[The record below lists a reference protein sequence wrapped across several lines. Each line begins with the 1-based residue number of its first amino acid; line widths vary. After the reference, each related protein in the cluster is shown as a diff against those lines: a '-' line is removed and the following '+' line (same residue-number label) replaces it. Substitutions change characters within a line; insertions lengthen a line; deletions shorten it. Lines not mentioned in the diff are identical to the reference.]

1 MLFDEEFINS
11 IDTNPVGAIVDAC
24 EITIHK
30 LEETEQ
36 EQAWNN
42 DDQELL
48 LEASALIETI
58 IITNELYSNYELPHE
73 LSGDLQNICSTL
85 NQYIHNI
92 HGEFQSRATE
102 LKLESY
108 KNRYKAALKST
119 FAYEFSQGDLERVQN
134 LINELRSHISEVTNL
149 EPDHKRRLLSRLE
162 SLQSEL
168 HKRVS
173 DLDRF
178 WGMIG
183 DAGVVL
189 GKLGEDAKPIIDRIK
204 EISEIVWRT
213 QARTEELPSDSP
225 RPLLEDESNT

>member
-1 MLFDEEFINS
+1 MLFDEDFISNIES
-11 IDTNPVGAIVDAC
+11 NPIGAIVDAC
-24 EITIHK
+24 NIIFQK
-30 LEETEQ
+30 LEDIGQGQ
-36 EQAWNN
+36 EWNN

-48 LEASALIETI
+48 LESSALIETI
-58 IITNELYSNYELPHE
+58 IVSNQLHSNYELPLE
-73 LSGDLQNICSTL
+73 LTGDVPTICKVLS
-85 NQYIHNI
+85 QYIHNVNA
-92 HGEFQSRATE
+92 EFQSSATE

-108 KNRYKAALKST
+108 KNRYKTALKST
-119 FAYEFSQGDLERVQN
+119 FAYEFSQGDLEKIQN
-134 LINELRSHISEVTNL
+134 LINELRNHISGIENL
-149 EPDHKRRLLSRLE
+149 ESDHKRRLLKRLE

-189 GKLGEDAKPIIDRIK
+189 GKLGEDAKPIVDRVR
-204 EISEIVWRT
+204 EISRIVWRT

-225 RPLLEDESNT
+225 IPLLENNNNT